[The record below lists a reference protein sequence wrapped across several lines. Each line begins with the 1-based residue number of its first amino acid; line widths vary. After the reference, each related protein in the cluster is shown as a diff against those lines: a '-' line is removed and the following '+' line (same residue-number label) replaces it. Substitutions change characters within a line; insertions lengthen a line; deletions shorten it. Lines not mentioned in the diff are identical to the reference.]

1 MEASDTIYALASA
14 PGRSGVAV
22 LRLSGPDARRVALGL
37 GARLDTPRL
46 MALST
51 LRDPTDS
58 RVLDQALSVWFPGP
72 ASFTGEDVVELH
84 LHGGRAI
91 LNAVFEALSQ
101 FPDTRPADPGEFS
114 RRAFLNDKM
123 DLVEAEGLADLIDAG
138 TERQRQQA
146 LRQMQGGLSAELD
159 AIRDALVEHM
169 ALLEA
174 WIDFPD
180 EELPDDVLPDVQTGL
195 QTLRQTMEALLSRS
209 GPAERLRDGLSIA
222 IVGPPNA
229 GKSSL
234 LNLLSKRDVA
244 IVSDTAGTTR
254 DVLEVHL
261 DLNGYP
267 ITLFDTAG
275 LRETEDSIE
284 MEGIKRALSRA
295 KTADLTIL
303 VVDGTTDEWPNTVPQ
318 IEPDNLIRVFNK
330 VDKQSDHKPT
340 APHDW
345 IGLSVTTQQ
354 GLPTL
359 LDRLALEADARMNAG
374 EAAGLTQHRHQIA
387 VRDALEAIRRTEAGL
402 TGVIGGTHPIE
413 LVSEDLRAAAH
424 AIGRITGRV
433 DVDQLLDVIFSRFC
447 LGK

>member
-1 MEASDTIYALASA
+1 M
-14 PGRSGVAV
+14 
-22 LRLSGPDARRVALGL
+22 
-37 GARLDTPRL
+37 
-46 MALST
+46 
-51 LRDPTDS
+51 
-58 RVLDQALSVWFPGP
+58 
-72 ASFTGEDVVELH
+72 
-84 LHGGRAI
+84 
-91 LNAVFEALSQ
+91 
-101 FPDTRPADPGEFS
+101 
-114 RRAFLNDKM
+114 
-123 DLVEAEGLADLIDAG
+123 
-138 TERQRQQA
+138 
-146 LRQMQGGLSAELD
+146 
-159 AIRDALVEHM
+159 
-169 ALLEA
+169 
-174 WIDFPD
+174 
-180 EELPDDVLPDVQTGL
+180 
-195 QTLRQTMEALLSRS
+195 
-209 GPAERLRDGLSIA
+209 
-222 IVGPPNA
+222 
-229 GKSSL
+229 
-234 LNLLSKRDVA
+234 SKRDVA

-340 APHDW
+340 APQGW

-424 AIGRITGRV
+424 AIGRVTGRV